1 MKSTTQ
7 KQDPRL
13 LRDDFPVENEFG
25 IPTIKKNIVDLS
37 NIELIGYNNVK
48 NNYRYG
54 KNKMVHFFV
63 DDYKFLTSFDE
74 AYAHISTQIQL
85 YEGYGFR
92 YVKRL
97 AQYGHVI
104 SPDFSLRPEMPRW
117 VQLMAVGKSRWV
129 GAYWQSKKLSVI
141 PSVCWGDKSSFDF
154 CFLGIERGSMVAVST
169 FGCRRNP
176 KEFLQGYNR
185 MLSVIEPSVI
195 ICYGQ
200 AIEGMEGNIICYKH
214 PFNLQHKEVV

>member
-1 MKSTTQ
+1 MKSKTLR
-7 KQDPRL
+7 QDPRL
-13 LRDDFPVENEFG
+13 LRNDFTVENKWG

-48 NNYRYG
+48 DNYQNG

-74 AYAHISTQIQL
+74 AYAHISTQLQL
-85 YEGYGFR
+85 YQGDTFK

-117 VQLMAVGKSRWV
+117 VQLMAIGKSRWV
-129 GAYWQSKKLSVI
+129 GAYWQSKTLSVI
-141 PSVCWGDKSSFDF
+141 PSVSWGDESSFDF
-154 CFLGIERGSMVAVST
+154 CFLGIEHGSMVAVST
-169 FGCRRNP
+169 LGCKQHP
-176 KEFLQGYNR
+176 KEFLQGYTR
-185 MLSVIEPSVI
+185 MLSVIEPSTI
-195 ICYGQ
+195 ICYGK
-200 AIEGMEGNIICYKH
+200 IIDGMEGNIVLYKH
-214 PFNLQHKEVV
+214 PFDLQNKEVA